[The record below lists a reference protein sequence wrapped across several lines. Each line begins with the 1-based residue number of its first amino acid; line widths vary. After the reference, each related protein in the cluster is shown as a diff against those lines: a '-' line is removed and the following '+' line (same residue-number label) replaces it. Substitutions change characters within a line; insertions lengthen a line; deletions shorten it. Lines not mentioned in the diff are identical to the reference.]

1 MKVYY
6 EKPTA
11 EKLISSAAKLAC
23 DYEILTGKR
32 PNKIEMTKEEVDIID
47 KYFKQYLGYQ
57 EAKDKSEHLMLFGM
71 EIVIK

>member
-11 EKLISSAAKLAC
+11 EKLISAAAKLAC

-47 KYFKQYLGYQ
+47 KYFKQYFGYQ
-57 EAKDKSEHLMLFGM
+57 EVKDKSEHLMLFGM
-71 EIVIK
+71 EIIVK